1 VFRVSER
8 RKTVRLEK
16 ALGLLGSPA
25 LATSF
30 WSACAVEPRARCGAT
45 AQDIS
50 SPAREGLRRAALD
63 SLKRLI
69 ERHLDSPQ
77 LSVDFI
83 CARSGW
89 SRATVYRLFESEG
102 GLAHYIRQRH
112 LLTALRELVSGQ
124 QPHRR
129 ILDLALS
136 HQFSSEAAFNRAF
149 RRAFGVPP
157 GKIRDLAARSRAAAP
172 DESPVATRGKSLPR
186 SRTAAPLAHA
196 P

>member
-1 VFRVSER
+1 MG
-8 RKTVRLEK
+8 LEK

-25 LATSF
+25 LEMSF
-30 WSACAVEPRARCGAT
+30 WSAYAVDPPARRGA
-45 AQDIS
+45 AAPDIS
-50 SPAREGLRRAALD
+50 PPAREGLRRAALD
-63 SLKRLI
+63 SLKRLV

-77 LSVDFI
+77 LSADFI

-112 LLTALRELVSGQ
+112 LLTALRELMSGR

-129 ILDLALS
+129 ILDLAIS

-157 GKIRDLAARSRAAAP
+157 GKIRDLAARSLAAAP
-172 DESPVATRGKSLPR
+172 DESPAATRGKSPP
-186 SRTAAPLAHA
+186 SRTAATPLVNAL
-196 P
+196 